1 MVRGSF
7 KFILRAAA
15 TIAVLGGA
23 VYAAASAIDR
33 PFIRAGKVVVVWSA
47 DDFYENNWTA
57 PLAHDFVLL
66 DNVSSGSA
74 GNDIIAGDGVAVNFP
89 FDPVSNGDSGGWPF
103 QITGQTFGGT
113 YNNDPSFQMLDANDS
128 YTAFG
133 IDDDTDIDLLGN
145 QVRFAWFF
153 VTSNTA
159 FDIYAQAGNLSATG
173 DFGALDYSNISYRF
187 VVRTPASGSIGQLAQ
202 NPSVGGS
209 GIVLGR
215 AGQNNTLNDISAGP
229 TKVFDGGRRTARTRG
244 NIAGQSAGFASI
256 YRLRGALV
264 NGNNYDL
271 SMGTGILSADV
282 TYTIYAP

>member
-1 MVRGSF
+1 MGFSKQV
-7 KFILRAAA
+7 LRAATA
-15 TIAVLGGA
+15 VAVLGA
-23 VYAAASAIDR
+23 ATYAAASAIDR
-33 PFIRAGKVVVVWSA
+33 PFIRASKVVIVWSA

-74 GNDIIAGDGVAVNFP
+74 GDDIIAGDGVAVNFP

-173 DFGALDYSNISYRF
+173 DFGALDYSNITYQF
-187 VVRTPASGSIGQLAQ
+187 VVRTPASPSIGQLAQ

-209 GIVLGR
+209 GIVVGG
-215 AGQNNTLNDISAGP
+215 AGQNNTLNDLIAGP

-244 NIAGQSAGFASI
+244 NIAQQSAGFASV
-256 YRLRGALV
+256 YRLRGAPV